1 MEDLKVGDKLYNVSQ
16 NGFGDFFRYSFSEVV
31 RLTKTLAVLDNGERL
46 RNKPVK
52 SMINGEIGFAL
63 ANNRW
68 LYWHIVSGEILQLAQ
83 EENERIAINDW
94 FKDRQFNMADKI
106 MIYQY
111 FKNQGRLEAEKSVQ
125 METEISLWDKF
136 TK

>member
-52 SMINGEIGFAL
+52 SLINGEIGFAL
-63 ANNRW
+63 ASNRW
-68 LYWHIVSGEILQLAQ
+68 VYWHIVSCEIQQLAQ
-83 EENERIAINDW
+83 EESEKIAIADW
-94 FKDRQFNMADKI
+94 FKDRIFSMAEKR
-106 MIYQY
+106 MIYNL
-111 FKNQGRLEAEKSVQ
+111 FKEKGILKGAEKNLQ
-125 METEISLWDKF
+125 QTIELIK
-136 TK
+136 K

>member
-52 SMINGEIGFAL
+52 SLINGEIGFAL
-63 ANNRW
+63 ASNRW
-68 LYWHIVSGEILQLAQ
+68 VYWHIVSGEIQQLAQ
-83 EENERIAINDW
+83 EESEKIAMADW
-94 FKDRQFNMADKI
+94 FKDRIFSMAEKRMIYNLFKEKGILIGADKNLKQTI
-106 MIYQY
+106 ELI
-111 FKNQGRLEAEKSVQ
+111 KK
-125 METEISLWDKF
+125 
-136 TK
+136 